1 MNRPRSIV
9 VNMGQGPVEIIQWDG
24 ERILIPPGESAIVE
38 IAEIRTNGQRT
49 RISVDPFEEGQFD
62 E

>member
-1 MNRPRSIV
+1 
-9 VNMGQGPVEIIQWDG
+9 MGQGPVEIIQWDG